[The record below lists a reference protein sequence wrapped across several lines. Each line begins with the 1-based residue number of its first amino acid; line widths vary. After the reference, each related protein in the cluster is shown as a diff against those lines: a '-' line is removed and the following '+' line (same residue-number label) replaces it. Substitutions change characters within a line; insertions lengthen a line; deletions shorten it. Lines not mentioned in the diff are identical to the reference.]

1 MRVAGPALPSPRV
14 IEGGKE
20 WAAGMSVSVA
30 AGNLP
35 MRLLRKKIHK
45 RNLKL
50 RQRNLKLRAA
60 EQEGTA
66 GRGRA
71 GGPGAS
77 ERRG

>member
-20 WAAGMSVSVA
+20 RAAGMSVSVA

-50 RQRNLKLRAA
+50 RAA